1 MKYKLFKRIADIFF
15 SLICLPIVLLV
26 SIIIVILIKFNSKGP
41 IIFKQRRI
49 GLNCNPFTIYKF
61 RTMKIKLDRIEKQVY
76 LGDEDIIF
84 GGNFLRRFKLDEL
97 PQLIN
102 ILIGD
107 MSFVGPRPCLDLTL
121 KSMPE
126 WALDRFDIKPGL
138 TGLAQVNGNI
148 KLSWPERWEF
158 DVIYSRETSFL
169 MDIIILFK
177 TLIVLCIGE
186 EIKKELK

>member
-148 KLSWPERWEF
+148 KLSWPERWNF
-158 DVIYSRETSFL
+158 DVIYSKKKSFL
-169 MDIIILFK
+169 MDIFIIFK

-186 EIKKELK
+186 NINKELK